1 MLIYFGP
8 FVLLLFHTVLAESD
22 CGPTLSNK
30 SVLIVYSKQYD
41 TTDQHACD
49 LYIIAKT
56 KVYIELNFT
65 DLRGFEVP
73 WQPANSSTVSME
85 CLPKI
90 SITERNTSGEE
101 FRMGIICPVQKLLKD
116 PPVFPSHANNLT
128 LIYKW
133 DPKQRT
139 GHTLYLDFQLKV
151 NVCTFYCDGS
161 TCQSDQSLVC
171 NGRSHCRDQ
180 SDAQLCNEQ
189 HPSSAPTEQLVRS
202 TSTIMPLVVVIIIV
216 VCILG
221 VVLLGICHCR
231 TAPWLCRG
239 DSSHTKTSE
248 HENLHPN
255 SQMTCSE
262 DYSGIPTQEQRAIAS
277 YKEKQT
283 RLKSIRTDNELGL
296 PPSIPISED
305 GEEGFLTS
313 QRLLQSCDR
322 SHKIDC
328 QAFCPP
334 PNITIYNGES
344 PSSFYHSH
352 STTNSSFLALSVN
365 KKIPLPSMK
374 TLRESNGHSNL
385 NHYSYLEG
393 HSHPSRSKPHT
404 KNPSS
409 STLQPK
415 LSSDSQN
422 PQGQK
427 FDRLGNYSLVSSPST
442 RMPNEANV
450 YSFQPDRHL

>member
-8 FVLLLFHTVLAESD
+8 FVLLLFRTVLAESD

-139 GHTLYLDFQLKV
+139 GHTLYLDFQLK
-151 NVCTFYCDGS
+151 
-161 TCQSDQSLVC
+161 
-171 NGRSHCRDQ
+171 
-180 SDAQLCNEQ
+180 
-189 HPSSAPTEQLVRS
+189 
-202 TSTIMPLVVVIIIV
+202 
-216 VCILG
+216 
-221 VVLLGICHCR
+221 
-231 TAPWLCRG
+231 
-239 DSSHTKTSE
+239 
-248 HENLHPN
+248 
-255 SQMTCSE
+255 

-404 KNPSS
+404 KTPSS

>member
-8 FVLLLFHTVLAESD
+8 FVLLLFRTVLAESD

-151 NVCTFYCDGS
+151 
-161 TCQSDQSLVC
+161 
-171 NGRSHCRDQ
+171 
-180 SDAQLCNEQ
+180 
-189 HPSSAPTEQLVRS
+189 S

-221 VVLLGICHCR
+221 VVLFGICHCR

-404 KNPSS
+404 KTPSS